1 MMRLFGAALAALS
14 LLGLTAAAPARA
26 QDFPARQITMIVV
39 FAPGGATDVLAR
51 LAADHMA
58 RTLGQRV
65 VVENVTGAGGTIGG
79 ARGAQAAPDGYT
91 LTVGSLGSHSAA
103 PSIYRNIQY
112 DPRELQPIGVIAG
125 TPLYFMVRNALPVRT
140 FAEFAAL
147 ARTAPG
153 GLSNGHAGVGSTNH
167 LACALF
173 GHVSGLRLNA
183 IPYRG
188 EAPAVNDLVAG
199 QIDSAC
205 VLAPAAVP
213 QLQAGT
219 ARALMI
225 AAPERSATVPDV
237 PTSREAGLEGFLFQ
251 GWNAVFAPKGTPQP
265 VVAKLSGALAA
276 AVGDPAVKRRIE
288 ELGSVPPRPEQ
299 TGPDALREL
308 VRSEVERW
316 AAVVRAAGIAEQ

>member
-1 MMRLFGAALAALS
+1 MKRLLAAVAAL
-14 LLGLTAAAPARA
+14 LLARAAAAQA
-26 QDFPARQITMIVV
+26 QDFPTRPITMIVV

-51 LAADHMA
+51 VAAEHMA

-65 VVENVTGAGGTIGG
+65 VVDNVTGAGGTIGG
-79 ARGAQAAPDGYT
+79 ARGAQAPPDGYT

-103 PSIYRNIQY
+103 PSIYRNVPY
-112 DPRELQPIGVIAG
+112 DPRELEPIGLIAG
-125 TPLYFMVRNALPVRT
+125 TPLFFAVRNGLPARS

-147 ARTAPG
+147 ARSAPG

-173 GHVSGLRLNA
+173 SHVAGLRMNA

-219 ARALMI
+219 IRALMV
-225 AAPERSATVPDV
+225 AAPERSPSAPDV

-251 GWNAVFAPKGTPQP
+251 GWNAVFAPKGTPRP
-265 VVAKLSGALAA
+265 VAAKLSGALSAA
-276 AVGDPAVKRRIE
+276 LEASAVRRRIE
-288 ELGSVPPRPEQ
+288 ELGSVPPRPGQ
-299 TGPDALREL
+299 SGPDALRDL

-316 AAVVRAAGIAEQ
+316 AAVVRAAGIAEP

>member
-1 MMRLFGAALAALS
+1 MKRLLGAAVVSALLLAH
-14 LLGLTAAAPARA
+14 APAARA
-26 QDFPARQITMIVV
+26 QEFPSRAITMIVV

-51 LAADHMA
+51 IAADHMA
-58 RTLGQRV
+58 RTLNQRV
-65 VVENVTGAGGTIGG
+65 LVENVTGAGGTIGG

-103 PSIYRNIQY
+103 PSIYRGIGY
-112 DPRELQPIGVIAG
+112 DPRELQPIGLIAG
-125 TPLYFMVRNALPVRT
+125 TPLYFAVRNGLPVRS

-147 ARTAPG
+147 ARERPG

-173 GHVSGLRLNA
+173 AHLTGLRLNA

-219 ARALMI
+219 VRALMV
-225 AAPERSATVPDV
+225 AAPERARPAPEV
-237 PTSREAGLEGFLFQ
+237 PTSREAGVEGFVFQ
-251 GWNAVFAPKGTPQP
+251 GWNAVFAPKGTPPP
-265 VVAKLSGALAA
+265 VVARLSGALSAA
-276 AVGDPAVKRRIE
+276 LEDPAVRRRIE
-288 ELGSVPPRPEQ
+288 ELGSVLPRPEQ
-299 TGPDALREL
+299 AGPEPLREL
-308 VRSEVERW
+308 VRSEVQRW
-316 AAVVRAAGIAEQ
+316 AEVVRAAGIGEQ

>member
-1 MMRLFGAALAALS
+1 MKRLLGAAAAAL
-14 LLGLTAAAPARA
+14 LLVHAAAARA
-26 QDFPARQITMIVV
+26 QEFPARQITMIVV

-51 LAADHMA
+51 IAADHMG
-58 RTLGQRV
+58 RTLNGRV

-103 PSIYRNIQY
+103 PSIYRGIQY
-112 DPRELQPIGVIAG
+112 DPRELQPIGLIAG
-125 TPLYFMVRNALPVRT
+125 TPLYFTVRNALPART

-147 ARTAPG
+147 ARASPG
-153 GLSNGHAGVGSTNH
+153 GVSNGHAGVGSTNH

-173 GHVSGLRLNA
+173 GHVAGLRMNA

-188 EAPAVNDLVAG
+188 EAPAVNDLIAG

-219 ARALMI
+219 VRALMV
-225 AAPERSATVPDV
+225 AAPERSPSAPDV
-237 PTSREAGLEGFLFQ
+237 PTSREAGLEGFVFQ

-276 AVGDPAVKRRIE
+276 ALADPAVRRRIE

-299 TGPDALREL
+299 MGPEALRGL

-316 AAVVRAAGIAEQ
+316 AVVVRAAGIGEQ

>member
-1 MMRLFGAALAALS
+1 
-14 LLGLTAAAPARA
+14 
-26 QDFPARQITMIVV
+26 MIVV

-51 LAADHMA
+51 IAAEHMG

-79 ARGAQAAPDGYT
+79 ARGAQAPPDGHT

-103 PSIYRNIQY
+103 PSIYRGIQY
-112 DPRELQPIGVIAG
+112 DPRELQPIGLIAG
-125 TPLYFMVRNALPVRT
+125 TPLYFAVRNALPART

-147 ARTAPG
+147 ARTSPG
-153 GLSNGHAGVGSTNH
+153 GVSNGHAGVGSTNH

-173 GHVSGLRLNA
+173 AHVAGLRMNA

-219 ARALMI
+219 VRALMV
-225 AAPERSATVPDV
+225 AALQRSPLAPDV
-237 PTSREAGLEGFLFQ
+237 PTSREAGLEGFVFQ
-251 GWNAVFAPKGTPQP
+251 GWNAVFAPKGTPRP
-265 VVAKLSGALAA
+265 VVEKLSGALSAA
-276 AVGDPAVKRRIE
+276 LEDPAVRRRIE
-288 ELGSVPPRPEQ
+288 ELGSVPPRPDQ
-299 TGPDALREL
+299 AGPDALRDL

-316 AAVVRAAGIAEQ
+316 SAVVRAAGIGEP